1 MKQSD
6 DILISLTHMIK
17 HLLEKNY
24 IFCGQFV
31 KAFANRDKLLGQVD
45 VWAMGVI
52 MYGLVSGCG
61 LRAVTTTIHGGPVT
75 AWAVLEFFFGVL
87 FWSPKRCPF
96 GCCQVHLLITLSLVV
111 SLLVFFLVSL
121 LSCLALTGNFTGFTA
136 EMESEQNRR
145 RFASKTREMLHHVSG
160 RRRLEMLVHWY

>member
-1 MKQSD
+1 MYIYIYISTWFIIIYDHIYIFISYKFDIMKQSD

-75 AWAVLEFFFGVL
+75 AWAVLEFFFGL
-87 FWSPKRCPF
+87 PKGVR
-96 GCCQVHLLITLSLVV
+96 LVV
-111 SLLVFFLVSL
+111 ARCTFSLRCLWLSHFCL
-121 LSCLALTGNFTGFTA
+121 LSCQPSFMPCSYGEFH
-136 EMESEQNRR
+136 
-145 RFASKTREMLHHVSG
+145 RFHCRNGE
-160 RRRLEMLVHWY
+160 